1 MKRHSSGSSFKSD
14 SEPPKFALYKS
25 PSQPT
30 FNEGF
35 EAVAE
40 LLRTAKKIVVLTGAG
55 ISVSCGIPDFRSKG
69 TGLYSTLNAEVRDC
83 HEFQGTA
90 GLLGFSFLSR
100 LPLRVSQQDLGLS
113 CAEELF
119 DLEVFLENPQ
129 PFFQFAKNLY
139 YPLGTDRR
147 VLPSDS
153 HKLLALL
160 EQRNQLLRVY
170 SQNIDGLEQ
179 EAGVSSKRVVYAH
192 GSLQWATCCKC
203 KRKVTAQDM
212 NEEIRRGLVAR
223 CQAPVAVIQ
232 SVARSRSSPRS
243 ASHSGI
249 SEHATRKRSRDLLQ
263 AQGVCG
269 GVLKPGV
276 TFFGETLSDNVRRCL
291 ESDRNK
297 VDALIV
303 IGTSLSVYVLQ
314 IEPVTRCRGR
324 RFSPLLTL
332 CSRAPISKVVGYFPP
347 NIPRI
352 LINRTIAHPT
362 CDTEADGD
370 PNTNSIPACD
380 RDFRDGYVF
389 DAYMLGFCD
398 DVTRA
403 LAKRLFAE
411 QDSNSQATGS
421 KPSQCFEGALL
432 ATLDDT
438 NGHYKKEDWIHSK
451 LTSSIPR
458 DRIFLFPGAL
468 APIDNEDDASVLT
481 YREVAHCDCCSLRI
495 QGTIHKCAACFDFDL
510 CQQCYPVQSKKHF
523 DGSHQFVREFACPTD
538 GDR

>member
-69 TGLYSTLNAEVRDC
+69 TGLYSTLNAE
-83 HEFQGTA
+83 
-90 GLLGFSFLSR
+90 
-100 LPLRVSQQDLGLS
+100 DLGLS

-303 IGTSLSVYVLQ
+303 IGTSLSV
-314 IEPVTRCRGR
+314 
-324 RFSPLLTL
+324 
-332 CSRAPISKVVGYFPP
+332 APISKVVGYFPP